1 MIKIGNRTYRNLEE
15 QVAKNQADIEAI
27 VRGQSVLADFGIKI
41 VGYADDTTDLPDPL
55 EYGGE
60 FGDAYLVG
68 SQEPYDYYIY
78 TRPLAG
84 GSDEPFWF
92 NLGQFPKPGPQGPQG
107 EDGLQGPAGISP
119 NVYLLRYVSGM
130 NLPTPSS
137 ANDILLLSY
146 APTQPV
152 IELYHAAIYEGTGNY
167 YFQKIS
173 DLTAPTGAQGPQG
186 ETGPQGP
193 QGIQGIQGPKGEQ
206 GGLIRVVGIV
216 STASQLPLPAVL
228 GALDAAYLV
237 GEDDSY
243 DLYIQIGDAPST
255 AIWSNVGPFNVGTIV
270 SVNNARVPT
279 WDADTKVDK
288 LVGTGDT
295 TYVYTFSGSNQGYQA
310 YAVPKTANTIVLRDG
325 NGNAKTGTPAADDDA
340 VPLAYFAVRIP
351 AGIMTQV
358 GDMLVRT
365 YSGVERLPI
374 DGSGKVL
381 TSDAGDPTAP
391 VKWKDSVNKALTA
404 DNLSPYSSESGT
416 LQKNP
421 FILQGTGCG
430 NGEAQI
436 DTGAFAQIKAKRGN
450 VVVPNF
456 LVGPNTNSFTYATGR
471 YYIKISS
478 GVFTAITGDGS
489 SEAIDASTDQVIDL
503 TQWYCGN
510 DNIPSH
516 LLSHPEDFFRYWQ
529 GSTEHTPSP
538 TFQSSNG
545 RWLRSL
551 GRNIF
556 NGQISKGY
564 YWEVTSASDST
575 LIKYAHAD
583 RCCSDTFVDI
593 IPNTEYQIYTSAI
606 QYQYLDIN
614 IHFADKDGKRIGSST
629 GWAYSTRRITT
640 PSNAFRMY
648 FTFSRLADIT
658 CTISIYYTGES
669 GYNEHYPYEL
679 LAEIDTDNEPLDAF
693 DVKYPSGVIER
704 NSLTYT
710 FGDMTSTNWTK
721 NGNYYQYGTTTGLL
735 GKSIK
740 GSWGQVSIKADRL
753 NATTQADLYS
763 NGDTLTKS
771 ICVGDNGLLGIS
783 ADLNADKSLLQ
794 GITIKVELADNEK
807 TTEQGTPFQENM
819 AINDFGTMGSDTTA
833 IPQAYDIFYPVNYKD
848 FIDTLYNYTQ
858 GTATDLQLKLIPD
871 LPTSDGVYDLTCTV
885 SGGVP
890 VIAWTKRES

>member
-68 SQEPYDYYIY
+68 TQEPYDYYIY

-146 APTQPV
+146 APNQPV

-173 DLTAPTGAQGPQG
+173 DITAPTGAQGPQG

-216 STASQLPLPAVL
+216 STASELPLPAVL

-255 AIWSNVGPFNVGTIV
+255 AMWSNVGPFNVGTIV

-295 TYVYTFSGSNQGYQA
+295 TYVYTFSGSTQGYQA
-310 YAVPKTANTIVLRDG
+310 YAVSKTANTIVLRDG
-325 NGNAKTGTPAADDDA
+325 NGNVKTGTPAADDDA
-340 VPLAYFAVRIP
+340 VPLAYFAIRIP

-365 YSGVERLPI
+365 SSGVERLPI

-436 DTGAFAQIKAKRGN
+436 DTGAFAQLKAKRCN

-456 LVGPNTNSFTYATGR
+456 LVGPNTNSFTYASGR

-489 SEAIDASTDQVIDL
+489 SEAIDASTDLVIDI
-503 TQWYCGN
+503 TQWFCGN
-510 DNIPSH
+510 DNSPSH
-516 LLSHPEDFFRYWQ
+516 LLSHPEDFYRYWQ
-529 GSTEHTPSP
+529 GSMDHTPNP

-545 RWLRSL
+545 RWLRSW
-551 GRNIF
+551 GRNIWDEQGGNYIWDEGD
-556 NGQISKGY
+556 NGTRK
-564 YWEVTSASDST
+564 ASVASFG
-575 LIKYAHAD
+575 
-583 RCCSDTFVDI
+583 SVDYI
-593 IPNTEYQIYTSAI
+593 RVIPNATYYFRASTGNF
-606 QYQYLDIN
+606 YVLFY
-614 IHFADKDGKRIGSST
+614 DKDKNLVSYSFGG
-629 GWAYSTRRITT
+629 STRSISAPKNAIWMTFYSYNSYGTT
-640 PSNAFRMY
+640 YKN
-648 FTFSRLADIT
+648 DIT
-658 CTISIYYTGES
+658 ISLYYTGES
-669 GYNEHYPYEL
+669 GYNEHYHYEL
-679 LAEIDTDNEPLDAF
+679 LAEIDTGNEPLGAF

-704 NSLTYT
+704 NTREIIVTGAETMDYGVWSVGAITLMLPATYPAL
-710 FGDMTSTNWTK
+710 STRNTK
-721 NGNYYQYGTTTGLL
+721 IKCDRWANIECVKDGNYNYFYFLGATSRFASLSDFVTYITGATLYYLL
-735 GKSIK
+735 
-740 GSWGQVSIKADRL
+740 
-753 NATTQADLYS
+753 ATP
-763 NGDTLTKS
+763 
-771 ICVGDNGLLGIS
+771 
-783 ADLNADKSLLQ
+783 
-794 GITIKVELADNEK
+794 
-807 TTEQGTPFQENM
+807 TTEQGTPFPENM
-819 AINDFGTMGSDTTA
+819 PINDFGTMGSDTTA
-833 IPQAYDIFYPVNYKD
+833 IPQAYDIFYPVDYKAFLD
-848 FIDTLYNYTQ
+848 SLVAYTQ

-871 LPTSDGVYDLTCTV
+871 LPTEDGIYDLTCTV